1 MSSYLSNHNDN
12 HHNNQENHMNFDLV
26 EKIWQLLTDV
36 MASDIYLLTRFYGI
50 AAMCV
55 SILCAIG
62 YIVASIITHTEKV
75 I

>member
-1 MSSYLSNHNDN
+1 
-12 HHNNQENHMNFDLV
+12 MNFDLV